1 MLAMPA
7 ASALAARALACLALF
22 LMGCEAPHLAGTND
36 ATLEYEVRPDPAS
49 SSSSSSTG
57 TATPLDA
64 KLAAAGVKAR
74 ISSALAPSDVDTT
87 ASGTVRVVVDA
98 DVAGAVDDLLAWR
111 GGIRVSRSDDG
122 MVLSPPETTDLRP
135 MSAPGLAGEAREARE
150 ERWWQGTGEAVAR
163 AVRTTKVDA
172 GHVLFAEKLPNGEY
186 RTRIGVSPPVATLG
200 FGATPIDNIQPIE
213 RGRALAVTLPAE
225 SQAVLLSEQRD
236 HPGSRLL
243 LSRGSTLIETLTV
256 EQAAAAP
263 LVLRFGEDLLA
274 YTRAYRAK
282 LLLRSPVL
290 PPLHRTSAGPLPPR
304 WGLATASAVL
314 PFVLSLS
321 WLLFVRRFD
330 RGRPEPLW
338 LVLATFA
345 LGGLSIVPAALIEV
359 ACSSLSPWLDS
370 SAVSMGGQLWA
381 LPLTIAVSTLVVGG
395 AEEGSKFLGAW
406 SLARHRREFDEP
418 VDGIVYGCASAL
430 GFAAVENIKYF
441 AFGRMSGVIIA
452 IRAMETVPAHMF
464 FGAIWGYGM
473 GRTLV
478 SRKARVWPWWLAACL
493 AHGTFDALLS
503 TDGLQIFA
511 TVLVLGL
518 ALAFVVMLR
527 RSLRHGAIPVKPRR
541 SIDLEAPPPTEPLPP
556 SELPRT
562 YFRVGSP
569 GAFMGSAAAMIL
581 CAFAITVLGTV
592 YELLHHRVNLVV
604 ILIAAML
611 LALFGLASW
620 AVSATIPLDVAVDAL
635 GITYAG
641 AQTPWRAIASF
652 GIEQPS
658 GAAARAYVRLETQE
672 GPVRIGPTDAQTA
685 SSIVSTIRAA
695 RA

>member
-1 MLAMPA
+1 MFAHALRPA
-7 ASALAARALACLALF
+7 ALALLTLALAAAST
-22 LMGCEAPHLAGTND
+22 GCEPPHLAGTND
-36 ATLEYEVRPDPAS
+36 AALEYEVRPDPA
-49 SSSSSSTG
+49 TG
-57 TATPLDA
+57 TTIDA
-64 KLAAAGVKAR
+64 QLAAAGIKAR
-74 ISSALAPSDVDTT
+74 ISSALAPSDVDAT

-111 GGIRVSRSDDG
+111 GGIRVSRSDDA
-122 MVLSPPETTDLRP
+122 MVVAPLDTTGLRP
-135 MSAPGLAGEAREARE
+135 MSSQGPAGE

-163 AVRTTKVDA
+163 AVRTTKVDT
-172 GHVLFAEKLPNGEY
+172 GHILFAEKLAGGEY
-186 RTRIGVSPPVATLG
+186 RTRVAVAPPVVTLG

-213 RGRALAVTLPAE
+213 RGRALSVTLPAE
-225 SQAVLLSEQRD
+225 SQALLLSERRD

-256 EQAAAAP
+256 EEAAAAP
-263 LVLRFGEDLLA
+263 LVLRFGDDIMA
-274 YTRAYRAK
+274 YTRAYHAK

-290 PPLHRTSAGPLPPR
+290 PPLHRMSAGPLPPR
-304 WGLATASAVL
+304 WGLAAASAVL
-314 PFVLSLS
+314 PFVLSFA
-321 WLLFVRRFD
+321 WLFFVRRFD

-338 LVLATFA
+338 LVVATFA
-345 LGGLSIVPAALIEV
+345 LGGLSIIPAALVEV
-359 ACSSLSPWLDS
+359 ACSALSPWLDS

-478 SRKARVWPWWLAACL
+478 SRKARVWPWLLAACL

-527 RSLRHGAIPVKPRR
+527 RSLRHGAVPVAPKRT
-541 SIDLEAPPPTEPLPP
+541 SDLEAPPPTEPMPQ

-604 ILIAAML
+604 ILIAAGL
-611 LALFGLASW
+611 LGLFGLASW

-635 GITYAG
+635 GITFAG
-641 AQTPWRAIASF
+641 AQTPWRAIAGF
-652 GIEQPS
+652 TVEQT
-658 GAAARAYVRLETQE
+658 GARAYVRLETPD
-672 GPVRIGPTDAQTA
+672 GVVRIGPTDAQTA
-685 SSIVSTIRAA
+685 TSIMGSIRAA
-695 RA
+695 RT